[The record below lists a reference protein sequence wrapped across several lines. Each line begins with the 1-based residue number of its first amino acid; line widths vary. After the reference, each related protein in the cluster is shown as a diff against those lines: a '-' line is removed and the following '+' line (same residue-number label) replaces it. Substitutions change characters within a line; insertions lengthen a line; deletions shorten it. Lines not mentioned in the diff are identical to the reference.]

1 MSVHLSLGVTTL
13 VAMMEAERS
22 AASRQT
28 PEAKEA
34 AGIDAWLQPDM
45 LLDETQARRVLCNS
59 LHHPK

>member
-22 AASRQT
+22 VASGLAPKADT
-28 PEAKEA
+28 

-45 LLDETQARRVLCNS
+45 LLDETQAGRVLCNS